1 MKVNVLEAKNRLS
14 QLIRAAQAGE
24 EVIIANRGEPVV
36 RLVPVHKDAEEQLPP
51 GHPMRILKW
60 LQDNPLPAH
69 LRRSAEEID
78 AGIEEERNAWD

>member
-14 QLIRAAQAGE
+14 QLIKAAQAGE

-36 RLVPVHKDAEEQLPP
+36 RLVPVKMSAEDELPL
-51 GHPMRILKW
+51 GHPKRVLAA
-60 LQDNPLPAH
+60 LDANRLPEH
-69 LRRSAEEID
+69 RRRSAEEID